1 MYIDNLYYK
10 NVGPISK
17 LDIKFRKNEN
27 GIPVPLVIVGKNGSG
42 KSILLSNIVDAFY
55 ELADKGYE
63 NATQATSKGHQYYKE
78 IAPAQ
83 IRFGQKHMIAHICFQ
98 QADQS
103 IEYLFISGE
112 LSFEEYGKSR
122 EETVNQ
128 KLNWKDETNF
138 KEVTAEG
145 KDATN
150 IFEKNVVCY
159 FGPNRYMKPA
169 WMGLKYYTSDDV
181 DTYSLRPKY
190 AKQLNNPIT
199 AVNISELTLQWLFD
213 VITDSRADLEKN
225 SDTGY
230 NILFPN
236 TNILDL
242 LCVSR
247 NNIQKIMSEIL
258 G

>member
-10 NVGPISK
+10 NVGPISN

-103 IEYLFISGE
+103 IEYLFKSGE

-213 VITDSRADLEKN
+213 VITDSRADLEKKN
-225 SDTGY
+225 DGTGY
-230 NILFPN
+230 SIVFPN
-236 TNILDL
+236 TNVLDL

-247 NNIQKIMSEIL
+247 NNVEKIMSEI
-258 G
+258 